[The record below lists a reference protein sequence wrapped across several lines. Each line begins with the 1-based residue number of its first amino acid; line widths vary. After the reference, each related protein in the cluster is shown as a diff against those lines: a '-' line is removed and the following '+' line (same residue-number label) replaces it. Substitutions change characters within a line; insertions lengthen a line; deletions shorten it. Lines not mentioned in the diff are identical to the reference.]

1 MPIFGKRRKLVN
13 TGRSASE
20 DPEAYHPDSSFDYP
34 PTTASDHPSNHT
46 TPGQD
51 WDLADAALPSPPPPP
66 ASSASA
72 AAAAAAGHQRRTV
85 WNYLATTTAVVFC
98 VLLLHT
104 RGERGRLSAS
114 LASVFAAQVQAQAAA
129 PPPPPVFLAA
139 HATRSPAEPRGF
151 VPPPLDA
158 GNGVL
163 PPTVGGGK
171 LASPDL
177 TVSSWN
183 VAAPSNPFEFHGS
196 GDDALASRFAD
207 ALLAEG
213 RAVERVFTPA
223 MFATLKSM
231 LRQVEA
237 LGPCFDRR
245 WETYRTMTA
254 AAFLRRV
261 EERRVLRRIDE
272 ATNPYPE
279 SHGEL
284 RFRPAATGCGTVPG
298 RGVDAD
304 GRKEEAP
311 GTPWFDRWREFMF
324 LTQVKQ
330 VKHSGNVYGL
340 VRGGSRCVGV
350 DALSLAVYDAVMID
364 AFEQT
369 GMDWRAVQERRCEQM
384 QRQTSGKV
392 IETLDTQHAGSD
404 VILLQNVH
412 SKLLDDLRESELGR
426 TKYIIKIPPG
436 FETDRR
442 SNSVIL
448 LKVGRF
454 MGVADVSQDVSAA
467 EGGRLCACTATRLDV
482 SRSLV
487 LLASHSGDPA
497 IVGAV
502 HDYAITHAP
511 IRRVVV
517 ALHRQEAEV
526 DDAAV
531 GGGGGGGGGSGGS
544 GGGDAGEAESLAL
557 PRYRGLAVVRVPA
570 ARHAK
575 THAQRAF
582 SEAVAA
588 EDAAATA
595 AGGAAENYIVYSSVD
610 YAAGA
615 QATVLAGG
623 GAGGPASPLLP
634 SAAHPLLY
642 SGVVLGLTAAV
653 PQETQ
658 KAKAARFADRKRA
671 LLAPP
676 DSAAPPATP
685 PPTPPATPTPTAAAV
700 TAAATDGTKSAEPQ
714 VLAEVNG
721 SLVLPP
727 RGVGDYVGLPQGELY
742 PPVSQ
747 KPGEITVTAVCDNG
761 LGDRLG
767 SLYSAIHLAW
777 TLKANFHIVWN
788 MNNECRARVSTLFT
802 YDGSSSSVYNHS
814 YYDNLQVEMAKPERD
829 MQSKY
834 DAVLTLVHHFSTA
847 HLVKHDVGSPHPPS
861 GDGQWLCGESRKVNI
876 GESGELVQWAE
887 SRKKYANRCTI
898 NIFLLPSFCEHQP
911 PPPRR
916 GLRTHILHHIDRLA
930 QGSTLEGV
938 CATRTSRE
946 MLTFRHR
953 PTPQHSSQVGKA
965 MKHFNFRINK
975 VITDRVDRFCDV
987 HHINPI
993 NTVGIHM
1000 RATDARIPLRLTD
1013 VLTDVRLR
1021 FVGRNFFVASD
1032 DPKAEAT
1039 FLKEF
1044 VGRAVKNTMKTHY
1057 AAKVDESLDFRVG
1070 GKLGA
1075 LRFNVERNE
1084 ASVVD
1089 ALTDMA
1095 LLSRTE
1101 RPIIDGVIRDSSFGK
1116 MSTTLCVLRLTCDE
1130 ELGKIAENVKAP
1142 ARPGS

>member
-1 MPIFGKRRKLVN
+1 MPIFGKRRKLVH

-20 DPEAYHPDSSFDYP
+20 DPEAYHLDSSFDYP
-34 PTTASDHPSNHT
+34 PTNPSDHHSNHT

-51 WDLADAALPSPPPPP
+51 WDLADVALPSPPPPP
-66 ASSASA
+66 PPSSASAASA
-72 AAAAAAGHQRRTV
+72 AAAAAGAGGHQRNTTV
-85 WNYLATTTAVVFC
+85 WNYLAATAAAVFC

-129 PPPPPVFLAA
+129 PSLRDTPVFLAA

-151 VPPPLDA
+151 VHPPRDA
-158 GNGVL
+158 GDGVL
-163 PPTVGGGK
+163 PPTVGGGR

-183 VAAPSNPFEFHGS
+183 VEAPSNPFEFHGS
-196 GDDALASRFAD
+196 GDDALASKFAER
-207 ALLAEG
+207 LLAG
-213 RAVERVFTPA
+213 AKPVEQVFTPA
-223 MFATLKSM
+223 MFATLRGM
-231 LRQVEA
+231 LEQVEA

-284 RFRPAATGCGTVPG
+284 RFRPAATGCGAVPG
-298 RGVDAD
+298 RGTGA
-304 GRKEEAP
+304 EW

-324 LTQVKQ
+324 LTQVTQ
-330 VKHSGNVYGL
+330 VKRAGSVYGL
-340 VRGGSRCVGV
+340 VRGSSRCVGV

-369 GMDWRAVQERRCEQM
+369 GVDWRAVQERRCEQM
-384 QRQTSGKV
+384 QRQTSGRV

-454 MGVADVSQDVSAA
+454 MGVADVSQDVSAT

-497 IVGAV
+497 VVSAV

-511 IRRVVV
+511 IRRVVM

-526 DDAAV
+526 DDATAV
-531 GGGGGGGGGSGGS
+531 GSGGGGGGSGS
-544 GGGDAGEAESLAL
+544 GGDSGDAEPLAL

-595 AGGAAENYIVYSSVD
+595 AGGVVENYIVYSSID

-615 QATVLAGG
+615 QATVLAGS

-642 SGVVLGLTAAV
+642 SGSVLDLRAAV
-653 PQETQ
+653 PEETQ
-658 KAKAARFADRKRA
+658 KAKEARFADRKRE

-676 DSAAPPATP
+676 VTAAPPATP
-685 PPTPPATPTPTAAAV
+685 PPTPLPTPTPTAAA
-700 TAAATDGTKSAEPQ
+700 AAAAGTATDGAKSGEPQ
-714 VLAEVNG
+714 MLAEVNG

-834 DAVLTLVHHFSTA
+834 DAVITLVHHFSTA

-876 GESGELVQWAE
+876 GETGELVQWAE
-887 SRKKYANRCTI
+887 SRKK
-898 NIFLLPSFCEHQP
+898 
-911 PPPRR
+911 R

-930 QGSTLEGV
+930 QGSTLEG
-938 CATRTSRE
+938 
-946 MLTFRHR
+946 
-953 PTPQHSSQVGKA
+953 VGKA